1 VIPTIDHIVNGTSK
15 VVSQYRGRPRFLARL
30 ACYLNQVQ
38 HIEDAIFAVRNAF
51 KLNTATGFR
60 LDWVGAKVG
69 QPRVGSTDEEYR
81 LYIRAR
87 IKANRSL
94 GKASDIQAIA
104 SLLLSEFRYWE
115 TSVAI
120 QVETEQVLTSAQ
132 AEIIQALLQRAAGGG
147 IPVFLVS
154 SAGSPGFRFGLV
166 ASAATP
172 AHGGFG
178 SVPGSPDPSTTPGIF
193 ARVTP

>member
-1 VIPTIDHIVNGTSK
+1 
-15 VVSQYRGRPRFLARL
+15 L

-38 HIEDAIFAVRNAF
+38 HIDDAIFDVRNAF
-51 KLNTATGFR
+51 KLDAATEFR

-69 QPRVGSTDEEYR
+69 QPRVGSNDEEYR

-87 IKANRSL
+87 IKANHSL

-104 SLLLSEFRYWE
+104 ALLLSEFRYWE
-115 TSVAI
+115 TSIAI
-120 QVETEQVLTSAQ
+120 TVETELALTGAQV
-132 AEIIQALLQRAAGGG
+132 EIIQALLQRAAGGG

-166 ASAATP
+166 ATAATP
-172 AHGGFG
+172 AYGGFG
-178 SVPGSPDPSTTPGIF
+178 SVSGSPAPSTTPGIF
-193 ARVTP
+193 ARVTT